1 MEKMTY
7 VQAINS
13 AIDMFAQGGQIDPED
28 KAVVEK
34 LIALRTSLEKR
45 KATARKGL
53 TKVQKENVG
62 IKADILAV
70 LEERGVLTATAVGE
84 ALGISC
90 QKASA
95 LLKQMVDNGEV
106 VKAKD
111 GKATVFSAVADTDE
125 AE

>member
-1 MEKMTY
+1 MEKMT
-7 VQAINS
+7 INER
-13 AIDMFAQGGQIDPED
+13 INGICFEGLTKED
-28 KAVVEK
+28 FDFLVERARK
-34 LIALRTSLEKR
+34 SVR

-70 LEERGVLTATAVGE
+70 LEERGALTATAVGE

-111 GKATVFSAVADTDE
+111 GKATVFSAVTDTDE

>member
-1 MEKMTY
+1 MEKMTINER
-7 VQAINS
+7 INS
-13 AIDMFAQGGQIDPED
+13 INYEGLTQED
-28 KAVVEK
+28 FDF
-34 LIALRTSLEKR
+34 LIERARKSIR
-45 KATARKGL
+45 KASIRRGP
-53 TKVQKENVG
+53 TKTQKENVG

-70 LEERGVLTATAVGE
+70 LEERGALTATAIGD

-111 GKATVFSAVADTDE
+111 GKATMFSAVADTDE
-125 AE
+125 TE